1 MAIAVVY
8 RPPAMTAEQY
18 KESWGGGPP
27 MSPPPG
33 LIFHAGIGEGADF
46 ATVTVWESMAAY
58 DAFAPMFARV
68 MSEKGFKFGTPQILP
83 VHHVLPPIA
92 RSTQ

>member
-18 KESWGGGPP
+18 KASWGDGPP
-27 MSPPPG
+27 VSPPSG

-46 ATVTVWESMAAY
+46 ATVTVWESRAAY

-68 MSEKGFKFGTPQILP
+68 MREKGFEFGTPQILP
-83 VHHVLPPIA
+83 VHQFLP
-92 RSTQ
+92 R

>member
-27 MSPPPG
+27 VSPPAG
-33 LIFHAGIGEGADF
+33 LIFHAGIGEGDDF
-46 ATVTVWESMAAY
+46 TTITVWESRAEY
-58 DAFAPMFARV
+58 DAFAPMFARI
-68 MSEKGFKFGTPQILP
+68 MSDKGFKFGAPQILP
-83 VHHVLPPIA
+83 VHHFLSS
-92 RSTQ
+92 RER